1 MISYS
6 TAERIDGLINQNDL
20 ESFKQAIENIANDLE
35 EDGFSL
41 SDVKAYL
48 QRELDEILGATP
60 NSMRVDSLGNQ

>member
-1 MISYS
+1 MINYS

-20 ESFKQAIENIANDLE
+20 KSFKQAIENIANDLE

-48 QRELDEILGATP
+48 QRELDEILG
-60 NSMRVDSLGNQ
+60 NQ